1 MRRYSHLVGQVS
13 STVNINQMAQLRPA
27 SLDVRNRPDRSDN
40 RQLPVSRNN
49 AVKDG
54 SFFLLQT
61 SRASLRTRLFVCA
74 PKGLEEHEQP

>member
-54 SFFLLQT
+54 SFFLAANL
-61 SRASLRTRLFVCA
+61 ACKLA
-74 PKGLEEHEQP
+74 HEAFCMRSEGARGT